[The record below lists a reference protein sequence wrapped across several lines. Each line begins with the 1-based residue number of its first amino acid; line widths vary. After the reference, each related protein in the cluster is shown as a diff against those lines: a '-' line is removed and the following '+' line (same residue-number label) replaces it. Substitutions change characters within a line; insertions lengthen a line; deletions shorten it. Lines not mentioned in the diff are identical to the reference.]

1 MTQAQPPSSDESSN
15 QYIRYVYLLTVVRPE
30 LLSEELIRKHVAH
43 LKQLEDSDQLKL
55 CGPFSDKKGG
65 MVILKNVTGKEAQS
79 IAEADPFVSS
89 GAETYQLRRW
99 ELSCRENNH
108 MGMG

>member
-1 MTQAQPPSSDESSN
+1 MDRARPALPENLSQHTT
-15 QYIRYVYLLTVVRPE
+15 RYVYLLKHAHPKRF
-30 LLSEELIRKHVAH
+30 SEDLIRAHVGH
-43 LKQLEDSDQLKL
+43 LKKLEEVGKLEL
-55 CGPFSDKKGG
+55 CGPFPNHDGG
-65 MVILKNVTGKEAQS
+65 MVILRGVTEEEAHV

-89 GAETYQLRRW
+89 GAETYELRKW